1 VSPLPSRTRG
11 PLRPAFDPRR
21 PHEWERFRRGEPVTG
36 HRPGDFLLSHRTWH
50 PFSVLI
56 RLGQRLRIHGDD
68 HRDYCHWSHAALV
81 TTDGGALIEMQAP
94 GAVRGHVDDYLDLD
108 CVLVRVH
115 ASDEDRTQ
123 AVEFA
128 EWCIA
133 ERRRIGRAAF
143 FSFGLSCLT
152 GTAFTF
158 FQDGSMVCSTLVARA
173 QERTGA
179 IFNRDPNHIAPAD
192 LAKYY
197 GVRLEARRGP
207 AEALAAGAPA
217 ATEEP
222 SSVAPRPVRV
232 PTAGSG
238 SGRPV

>member
-1 VSPLPSRTRG
+1 MSLLPARTRA
-11 PLRPAFDPRR
+11 PLRPAFDPLR
-21 PHEWERFRRGEPVTG
+21 PHEWERFDCGEEVTG

-56 RLGQRLRIHGDD
+56 RIGQRLRIHGDD

-81 TTDGGALIEMQAP
+81 TDEDGAIIEMQAP
-94 GAVRGHVDDYLDLD
+94 GAVRGHVRDYRDLD

-115 ASDEDRTQ
+115 ATDDDRAQ
-123 AVEFA
+123 AVRFA
-128 EWCIA
+128 EWCVT
-133 ERRRIGRAAF
+133 EHRRIGRAAF
-143 FSFGLSCLT
+143 LSFGLSCLT
-152 GTAFTF
+152 GTNLAF

-197 GVRLEARRGP
+197 GVRLTGRRGP
-207 AEALAAGAPA
+207 ATSAERSVDTPGGADRGPA
-217 ATEEP
+217 
-222 SSVAPRPVRV
+222 R
-232 PTAGSG
+232 G
-238 SGRPV
+238 GRGGT

>member
-1 VSPLPSRTRG
+1 MSVLPSRVRG
-11 PLRPAFDPRR
+11 PFRPAFDPRR
-21 PHEWERFRRGEPVTG
+21 PHGWERFGCGEPVVG
-36 HRPGDFLLSHRTWH
+36 ARPGDFLLSHRTWH

-56 RLGQRLRIHGDD
+56 RIGQRLRIRGDD

-81 TTDGGALIEMQAP
+81 TTEDGALVEMQKP
-94 GAVRGHVDDYLDLD
+94 GAVRGHVDDYRDLD

-115 ASDEDRTQ
+115 ATEGDRAQ

-133 ERRRIGRAAF
+133 GERRIGRAAF
-143 FSFGLSCLT
+143 LSLGLSCLT
-152 GTAFTF
+152 GSTFTF
-158 FQDGSMVCSTLVARA
+158 FHDGSMVCSALVARA

-197 GVRLEARRGP
+197 GVRLDARRGP
-207 AEALAAGAPA
+207 AEALDGPPAVAASRHRSP
-217 ATEEP
+217 
-222 SSVAPRPVRV
+222 VA
-232 PTAGSG
+232 
-238 SGRPV
+238 

>member
-1 VSPLPSRTRG
+1 MSVVPSRTLG
-11 PLRPAFDPRR
+11 PLRPALDPER
-21 PHEWERFRRGEPVTG
+21 PHEWERFRRGEAVAG

-56 RLGQRLRIHGDD
+56 RIGQRMRIRGDD
-68 HRDYCHWSHAALV
+68 RRDYCYWSHAALV
-81 TTDGGALIEMQAP
+81 TGDDGSLIEMQKP
-94 GAVRGHVDDYLDLD
+94 GAVRGHVDDYRDLD

-115 ASDEDRTQ
+115 ATDEDRAQ

-128 EWCIA
+128 EWCVA
-133 ERRRIGRAAF
+133 GRRRIGRAAF
-143 FSFGLSCLT
+143 VSFGLSCLT
-152 GTAFTF
+152 GTTFTF

-197 GVRLEARRGP
+197 GVRLAGRRGP
-207 AEALAAGAPA
+207 TG
-217 ATEEP
+217 
-222 SSVAPRPVRV
+222 
-232 PTAGSG
+232 G
-238 SGRPV
+238 GRGGT